1 MATTYKFVRGDT
13 LPQLG
18 VTLTRDDGTVV
29 DLTGTTV
36 NLHVK
41 AQGAP
46 SVSFT
51 KVATITD
58 ATGGAFVVAWNSGDL
73 DLAAGIYEAEIELI
87 RGGDT
92 ETVYDLIRLQIRDDI
107 A

>member
-29 DLTGTTV
+29 DLTGMTV
-36 NLHVK
+36 NLHVR

-58 ATGGAFVVAWNSGDL
+58 ATGGEFVVAWNSGDL
-73 DLAAGIYEAEIELI
+73 DLDAGIYEAEIELVN
-87 RGGDT
+87 GGDV